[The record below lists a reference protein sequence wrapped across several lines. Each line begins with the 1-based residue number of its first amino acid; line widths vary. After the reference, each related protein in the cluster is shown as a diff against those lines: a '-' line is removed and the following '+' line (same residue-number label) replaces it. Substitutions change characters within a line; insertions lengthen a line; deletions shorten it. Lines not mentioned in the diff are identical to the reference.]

1 VTASEPVSRQQLTF
15 EVAAADVPR
24 AEALLELAGAE
35 TIALRDA
42 ADDPVLEPEPST
54 TPLWPHVVVIAQFPA
69 GAELEPL
76 RELLRSSCEATR
88 VMLRP
93 VAAADWEAGMR
104 QSFAAR
110 PFGRRL
116 WLAPAEDAVPP
127 DRLTV
132 RLHMGYAF
140 GTGEHPTTA
149 LCLDWLDETVQ
160 RGSTII
166 DYGCGSGVLALAALA
181 LGAQYAF
188 AIDNDPQ
195 ALTATRANAAL
206 NGVTSQR
213 LFVGLPET
221 LPSEGV
227 DLLAANI
234 LAAPLIAHAP
244 LFAER
249 VRPGGVIALSGILE
263 RHAEQVAA
271 AYRPAFAGFETAIR
285 DGWVRLTARRD
296 TH

>member
-1 VTASEPVSRQQLTF
+1 VSRQQLTF
-15 EVAAADVPR
+15 EVTAAAVPH

-54 TPLWPHVVVIAQFPA
+54 TPLWPNVVIVAQFRE
-69 GAELEPL
+69 GAALEPL

-88 VMLRP
+88 IVLEP

-110 PFGRRL
+110 PFGKRL
-116 WLAPAEDAVPP
+116 WLAPAAESVPP
-127 DRLTV
+127 DRVTV

-160 RGSTII
+160 RGSTVV

-181 LGAQYAF
+181 LGARYAF

-195 ALTATRANAAL
+195 ALAATRANATL
-206 NGVTSQR
+206 NGIPPER
-213 LFVGLPET
+213 LFVGLPDA
-221 LPSEGV
+221 LPSASV
-227 DLLAANI
+227 DLVAANI
-234 LAAPLIAHAP
+234 LAAPLVAHAP

-271 AYRPAFAGFETAIR
+271 AYRPAFSGFEAAVR
-285 DGWVRLTARRD
+285 DGWVRLTARRNAR
-296 TH
+296 

>member
-1 VTASEPVSRQQLTF
+1 MSRQQLSF
-15 EVAAADVPR
+15 EVAAAAVPH

-54 TPLWPHVVVIAQFPA
+54 TPLWPNVVVVAQFPA
-69 GAELEPL
+69 DAELEPL
-76 RELLRSSCEATR
+76 RDVLRSSCGADR
-88 VMLRP
+88 IVLRP
-93 VAAADWEAGMR
+93 LAAEDWEAGMR

-116 WLAPAEDAVPP
+116 WLAPAEADAPA
-127 DRLTV
+127 DRLTI

-149 LCLDWLDETVQ
+149 LCLDWLDEVVEP
-160 RGSTII
+160 GSTII
-166 DYGCGSGVLALAALA
+166 DYGCGSGVLALAALT
-181 LGAQYAF
+181 LGARYGY

-195 ALTATRANAAL
+195 AIAATHANAAL
-206 NGVTSQR
+206 NGVTADR
-213 LFVGLPET
+213 LFVGLPDQ
-221 LPSEGV
+221 LPSVSV

-234 LAAPLIAHAP
+234 LAAPLVAHAP

-249 VRPGGVIALSGILE
+249 VRPGGALALSGILE
-263 RHAEQVAA
+263 KDAERVAA
-271 AYRPAFAGFETAIR
+271 AYRPAFSGFASRSR
-285 DGWVRLTARRD
+285 DGWVCLTARRD
-296 TH
+296 AR